1 MKTAT
6 ALALKSSGS
15 KMKYRN
21 QAKKMTTYRQFHK
34 AGYENNKLSKRLFRL
49 AGKAVKDYNMIEE
62 GDRIMVCMSGGKDS
76 YALLDILMILQSRAP
91 IHFDLIAVNLDMNL
105 PGFPK
110 NLLPNY
116 LKGKGV
122 PFHIE
127 TQDAFSIIERLIPT
141 GKAVCSLCS
150 RLRRG
155 ILYNL
160 ADKLGITKIA
170 LGHHRD
176 DILETF
182 FLNLFF
188 SAKIKGMPPK
198 LKTDDGRHVVIRP
211 MAYIKE
217 SDLERFA
224 EIHQYPLIPKGLC
237 GAQENPQRSQ
247 IKQMVRD
254 WEKQYKGRVENIFSA
269 LSTLVPSHMMDRTKY
284 DFINLHQDSKPTIPS
299 DGDGQPVSFVTPDG
313 SSSAT
318 P

>member
-1 MKTAT
+1 
-6 ALALKSSGS
+6 
-15 KMKYRN
+15 
-21 QAKKMTTYRQFHK
+21 MTTYRQFHK
-34 AGYENNKLSKRLFRL
+34 AGYENNKLSKRLLRL

-62 GDRIMVCMSGGKDS
+62 GDRVMVCMSGGKDS

-110 NLLPNY
+110 DLMPDY
-116 LKGKGV
+116 LKKKGV

-141 GKAVCSLCS
+141 GKAICSLCS

-160 ADKLGITKIA
+160 ADTLGATKIA

-198 LKTDDGRHVVIRP
+198 LKTDDGRHIVIRP

-217 SDLERFA
+217 ADLERFA
-224 EIHQYPLIPKGLC
+224 DIHQYPLVPKGLC
-237 GAQENPQRSQ
+237 GAQENPQRRH
-247 IKQMVRD
+247 IKQMVKD
-254 WEKQYKGRVENIFSA
+254 WEKQHKGRVENIFSA
-269 LSTLVPSHMMDRTKY
+269 LSTLVPSHLMDRTKY
-284 DFINLHQDSKPTIPS
+284 DFINLHQDSHPADLSEDDEKPIIFTVS
-299 DGDGQPVSFVTPDG
+299 DEP
-313 SSSAT
+313 SSAT